1 MVTRKLVIA
10 PGKLQPDLLPSWASQ
25 YVVAMQRLA
34 QQGILEQIGQQLNI
48 VRQGGYSGLDGFLFL
63 GGTFSAA

>member
-1 MVTRKLVIA
+1 VVT
-10 PGKLQPDLLPSWASQ
+10 PGKINPGPLPSWTPQ
-25 YVVAMQRLA
+25 YVVATEWLA
-34 QQGILEQIGQQLNI
+34 RQGLLEPIEQQLQI